1 MWPMNGRVGGLG
13 WSRLS
18 NIGPEVGKFSYERT
32 PHESSNHPKKQEVA
46 VVGEINTVI
55 FPSCICFFKMKI
67 GYRYQGIYLGP

>member
-46 VVGEINTVI
+46 VVGEINSSDL
-55 FPSCICFFKMKI
+55 PKLYMFF
-67 GYRYQGIYLGP
+67 